1 MTTDNVTVRNFTLNK
16 RNKTYIVK
24 LSDNTSVS
32 FSYANNY
39 LAALY
44 EAFSYIEIN
53 GYKCDLDT
61 ASNPLTLALVIA
73 QNAVDYHQSY
83 YCGGKAVSD
92 TQSEHF
98 DILSKYF
105 NTFINILEQM
115 SSYFKKGDRYYSDKH
130 YASFKDSVILS
141 VRGNFRVYFN
151 TDDNGNLDYEKGTIN
166 GRFVRK
172 FNILQL
178 AVLASK
184 STGIKMLTP
193 SDNRLVGHK
202 LNINDV
208 NSFVKLS

>member
-105 NTFINILEQM
+105 NTFINILEQV

-166 GRFVRK
+166 GCFIRK

-193 SDNRLVGHK
+193 SDNGLVRHK

>member
-53 GYKCDLDT
+53 GYRCDLDT

-83 YCGGKAVSD
+83 YCGGKTVAD
-92 TQSEHF
+92 TTNAEHF

-105 NTFINILEQM
+105 NTFINILEQV

-130 YASFKDSVILS
+130 YASFKDSIILS
-141 VRGNFRVYFN
+141 VHGNFRVYFN
-151 TDDNGNLDYEKGTIN
+151 KDNGKLDYEKGTIN

-193 SDNRLVGHK
+193 SDNGLVGHK
-202 LNINDV
+202 LNIDDM
-208 NSFVKLS
+208 NSFMKLS